1 MRRGDTQQSPGEEEE
16 EEEEEHQGQA
26 RDVRI
31 KEVGVRSSPGGGV

>member
-1 MRRGDTQQSPGEEEE
+1 VWEEG

-31 KEVGVRSSPGGGV
+31 KEVRVRSSPAGDRESESEENG